1 MSEQEK
7 LLGYLRRVTA
17 DLHQTRQRL
26 QDVESAAREPI
37 AIVGMSCRFP
47 GGVRS
52 PEEFWRLLSGAEDG
66 ITPFPDDRGWN
77 LGPLYDADPDR
88 PGTSYAREG
97 GFLYDV
103 GDFDADFFGI
113 SPREALAMDPQQRL
127 LLETSWEAVE
137 RAGIDPAS
145 LRGSRSGVF
154 VGAVAPDYG
163 PRVHE
168 ATDGVEGHLVTGS
181 AISVVSGRVAY
192 TLGLE
197 GPAVTVDT
205 ACSSSLVA
213 LHLAVQA
220 LRQGECSLALAGGV
234 TVMATPGTFIG
245 FSRQRGLAPDGRCKP
260 FAAAADGFGPAEGV
274 GMLFLERLSDAHRNG
289 HPVLAVVRGTA
300 TNQDGASSALSA
312 PNGPSQ
318 QRVIRQALANAGLTA
333 GQVDAVEAH
342 GTGTKLG
349 DPIEAQALL
358 ATYGRERATGHP
370 LLLGSV
376 KSNIGHTQAAAGVAG
391 VMKMVLAMRHGV
403 LPRTLHIDEPSPH
416 VDWTA
421 GTVELLTEATAW
433 PEGEEPRRAGV
444 SSFGIS
450 GTNAH
455 AIIEQAPPPAATDA
469 TSDAVSDAASGADV
483 AEEAAVPRA
492 ALPLVPWPL
501 SSKSASVLRSQA
513 TRLLDHVERHPE
525 VTAEDIGLSLA
536 TTRTAFEHR
545 AVVLAPDRAEAV
557 RTLAE
562 HLAGRCASGLVEGV
576 AKRSAGVA
584 FVFPGQGSQW
594 VGMAAGLLDSAPVFA
609 RRMEECA
616 AALAPFVDWSL
627 VDVLRDPAA
636 LERVDVVQPALF
648 AVMVSLAELWRSYG
662 VEPSAVI
669 GHSQG
674 EIAAACVAGALSLE
688 DAARV
693 VALRSRALRA
703 LSGRGGMASV
713 SLPVERVRERLAAWG
728 ERLSVAAVNGP
739 SAVVVSGDADALDEL
754 LAACE
759 AEEIRARRVPVD
771 YASHSVHVESIEDE
785 IRRTLAGIA
794 PRSSSVPFYS
804 TVTGGVLDTTELNAG
819 YWYRNLRTTVRFDET
834 VRVLLGEGFQTFV
847 EASAHPVLTMGI
859 EQTADDHGTPVAA
872 IGSLRRDEGGP
883 DRFLTSLAE
892 AHVGGIAIDWRT
904 VFAGTGAHPVEL
916 PTYAFQHQRYWLTSA
931 TTARPTGSA
940 PAEDGADT
948 HFWQAVERED
958 TEALAAALQ
967 VQSTEQHASLGTVLP
982 ALAQWRRQ
990 RRSESTVDEWRY
1002 RVIWRPKSGTPAAS
1016 LPGPWLLLAPSSRPG
1031 DPLVTASREALA
1043 AHGAD
1048 VVLVELG
1055 ADDAHRATVAERLR
1069 AATAGHPLDT
1079 LSGVLSLLPLDER
1092 PYPAHPVATTG
1103 LTLTLALIQAL
1114 DDLGVRAPLWCATQG
1129 AVSIGSSDPLTSPAQ
1144 AAVWGLGRVAGVE
1157 YPDSWGGLIDL
1168 PRTMDARAGARF
1180 AGVLADG
1187 GPEDQ
1192 AAIRASGV
1200 MLRRLEPAP
1209 LGNTPA
1215 RRTWKPRGTVLITG
1229 GTGALGSRLARWLA
1243 HNGAEHLVLTSRRGL
1258 AAPGAEDLVAE
1269 LAEQGTRVT
1278 VAACDVADR
1287 AALQRVLASVPDD
1300 RPLTAVIHAAAYID
1314 LAGLGATTSAEFAQ
1328 VMDAKVAGAA
1338 HLDELLGDTPLDA
1351 FVLFSSVSGLWGVG
1365 DHGAYAAANA
1375 YLDALAERRRANG
1388 LTATSVAWGVWD
1400 ATGDNMP
1407 EALDLDQLRRR
1418 GLRFM
1423 DPELGIAA
1431 LRQTLDH
1438 DQTHLA
1444 IADIDWENFIPV
1456 FTSARP
1462 SPLLDELP
1470 AMRRI
1475 QEGTDPAGAVTNA
1488 SADAS
1493 SGLRQR
1499 LTGLTPAERE
1509 HTVLELVRAQVV
1521 SVLGHATSDAV
1532 DSERAFKDL
1541 GFDSLTAVEL
1551 RNRLNAATG
1560 LRLPATL
1567 AFDYPSTAVLSDHIL
1582 TELTGTT
1589 ADEAD
1594 APALPQTAARAETSR
1609 TVPVDPDDD
1618 PIAIVAMSCR
1628 YPGGVSSPDELWQL
1642 VMSGGDAIG
1651 GLPTDRGW
1659 DIEAIYDPDPD
1670 APGRT
1675 YVREGGFLY
1684 GAGHFDPAF
1693 FGISPRE
1700 ALAMD
1705 PQQRLLL
1712 ETSWEAFE
1720 RAGMPALALRG
1731 SRTGVF
1737 IGSNY
1742 QEYGPRVHEAP
1753 EGSEGHLM
1761 TGSAASVVS
1770 GRVAYAFGFEGPAV
1784 TVDTACSS
1792 SLVALHLA
1800 AQALRNGEC
1809 SLALAGGVAV
1819 MPNPGALIGFSR
1831 QRGLAPDGRCKAFA
1845 GAADGMGL
1853 AEGVGV
1859 LLLER
1864 LSDARRNGHRV
1875 LAVVRGSAVN
1885 QDGASNGLTA
1895 PNGPSQQR
1903 VIRAALRSAR
1913 LSAAEVDAVEAHGTG
1928 TKLGDPIEAQALLAT
1943 YGQERTA
1950 QDRPLWLGSVKSN
1963 IGHTQAAAGV
1973 AGVMK
1978 MVLAMRHGVLPQ
1990 TLHVDE
1996 PSPHV
2001 DWSAGAVEL
2010 LTDAVEWPE
2019 TDRPRR
2025 AGVSSFGISGTN
2037 AHVILEHLAE
2047 ELPVAEPVTDAPEES
2062 ALVPWVVSA
2071 KSEGALRAQAER
2083 LLPYA
2088 RGEAGAEASP
2098 ADVALSLLTTRS
2110 ALDERAVVLAGDGA
2124 GFAAGLRA
2132 LVDGVPAAG
2141 VVRGSV
2147 VPGKLAVLFSG
2158 QGSQRVGM
2166 GRELYEA
2173 FPVFADAFDE
2183 VCALFDV
2190 ELERPLRDVV
2200 FGDVAGLDETGFTQ
2214 CGLFAVEVGLF
2225 RLVESW
2231 GVRPDFVAGHSIG
2244 ELVAACVAGVLSLK
2258 DACVLVA
2265 ARGRLMQ
2272 GLPSGGVMVS
2282 VQAAEAD
2289 VLPLLA
2295 GREAEVSVA
2304 AVNGPYSTVISGAEE
2319 AVVEIAGLL
2328 GADGVKTKRLRVS
2341 HAFHSPLMEPML
2353 AEFRRVAEGLSY
2365 APPRVPVVSNVTGL
2379 VADAEALCSAEYWV
2393 RHVRET
2399 VRFADGVECLAGQG
2413 VVSYLELGPDG
2424 VLSGMGQEC
2433 VPDAVFAP
2441 VLRGGWEETASVME
2455 GLAQIHVRGR
2465 AVDWAALLAPA
2476 RPRAVELPTY
2486 PFQREHFWLE
2496 SSVPTAETGP
2506 TDAVDA
2512 DFWDA
2517 VERED
2522 LPALR
2527 DTLAVADENGA
2538 GESLAAV
2545 LPVLSSWRRR
2555 GRERATVDGWRYRVS
2570 WSPMSDGA
2578 GTVTGPWLVA
2588 VPAGMTAD
2596 PWVSACADALA
2607 GRGARPVMVE
2617 LGPDDADRELV
2628 AARLRAALDGAEAAA
2643 AAGVLSLLALAG
2655 GRHGRHRSVPLGVA
2669 LTLSLVQAVGDV
2681 GVAAPVWCAT
2691 RGAVAV
2697 AGSEGVR
2704 TVEQAAV
2711 WGLGRVA
2718 GLEVPE
2724 RWGGLL
2730 DLPEAWDA
2738 RVADRLADVVSGRT
2752 GESEVAVRGSGLFA
2766 RRIVR
2771 ASGGGHGVGGW
2782 VPSGT
2787 VLVTGGTGALG
2798 ARVARWLACAGAEHL
2813 LLVSRR
2819 GSEAAGVDELCAE
2832 LREIGAGVTVVAC
2845 DVGDRD
2851 ALAGVLAGVPEEL
2864 PLTGVVHAA
2873 GVLDDGVLDGL
2884 SVERFEGVLRAKSE
2898 AAWHLHELT
2907 RGLDLSA
2914 FVLFSSFSGMVG
2926 AAGQANYAAANATLD
2941 ALAEWRRGAG
2951 LPATSV
2957 AWGPWADNGMAV
2969 SSAEVSRTIR
2979 RNGMTA
2985 MDPRLALAALERAVT
3000 HPDAALAVVDADWE
3014 RFADTFEARRLSRL
3028 LSGVPE
3034 VRKLTATARPGDTDP
3049 AHTEESSALVRRLE
3063 TLSEA
3068 ERQRALLEL
3077 VRAHVAA
3084 VLGHSGVDAIG
3095 PGRAFMEIGF
3105 DSLTAVGLR
3114 NQLSEATGV
3123 QLPATLVFDYPTPN
3137 ALAGYLLTE
3146 LLGGHARPDGA
3157 PTDAATTASAAADE
3171 PIAIVSMSCRFPG
3184 DVRSADDL
3192 WRLLAAGEDAVSA
3205 FPTDRG
3211 WDLDGLYDTD
3221 PDAIG
3226 KSYVREGA
3234 FLSEVSGFDASF
3246 FGISPRE
3253 ALAMDPQQRLLLETS
3268 WELWERAGIDPEAVR
3283 GSRTGV
3289 FMGTNGQEYVSLVDR
3304 APETTEGYV
3313 ATGNA
3318 ASVVSGRIS
3327 YTFGF
3332 EGPAVTV
3339 DTACSSSLVAL
3350 HLAAQALRQGECSLA
3365 LAGGVSVMVS
3375 PRGFVEFSRQRGLAP
3390 DGRCKP
3396 FAAAADG
3403 TAWGEGVGMLLLE
3416 RLSDARRNGHQI
3428 LAVVR
3433 GSAVN
3438 QDGASNG
3445 LTAPNG
3451 PSQQRVIRQALANAG
3466 LPAGQVDVVE
3476 AHGTGTTLGD
3486 PIEAQAL
3493 LATYGRE
3500 HTDDQP
3506 LWLGSIKSNIGHT
3519 QAAAGVAGLIKV
3531 VLAMRHGLL
3540 PGMPNVDEPS
3550 PYVDW
3555 SPGTVQLLTDAT
3567 PWPETGRPRRAG
3579 VSSFGVSGTNAH
3591 VILEQ
3596 APSPRPELERAAVGM
3611 PAGDLGRLPVTPWPV
3626 SGKSE
3631 AALRTQAD
3639 RLLAHVRERAE
3650 LSADDIGLSL
3660 ATTRSAFE
3668 HRAVVLAGDRAGL
3681 VDGVAALAEDR
3692 DASGL
3697 IRGVAGADGRA
3708 VLVFPG
3714 QGSQWVGMA
3723 AGLLESS
3730 PVFAGRIGECA
3741 AALAPFVEWSLGD
3754 VLRGGEGAAVALERV
3769 DVVQAVLW
3777 AVMVSLAELWRSY
3790 GVEPAAV
3797 IGHSQGEIAAACVA
3811 GALSLEDAARVVALR
3826 SKALRALSGLGG
3838 MVSVS
3843 LPVDSVRERLGR
3855 WGERLSVAAVNGPSA
3870 VVVSGDADA
3879 LDELL
3884 AACEADEVRARRVPV
3899 DYASHC
3905 AHVEDIEGELLR
3917 ELAGIAPRPS
3927 SVPFYSTVTGGALD
3941 TADLDAAYWY
3951 RNLRHTVRFE
3961 ETVRALLAD
3970 GFDTFIEASAHPV
3983 LTMGV
3988 EQTAEDHGARVT
4000 AVGSLRRDEGGLDRF
4015 LTSLAEAYVGG
4026 ASVDWAGLFAGTGAR
4041 RVDLPTYA
4049 FQHQRFW
4056 VEPSAVAG
4064 DVSSAGLVSTDHP
4077 LLGAAVALPEFGGQL
4092 FTGRLSLRTHP
4103 WLADHTIRG
4112 TALLPGSALVEL
4124 VLRAGDA
4131 VGCGH
4136 VEELTQETP
4145 LALPESGAVQLQLT
4159 VGGPDDSGRRTV
4171 NLYSRFEDGPPDLS
4185 WTHHATGVLA
4195 TEGPTAPTE
4204 TGLGQWPP
4212 ADASPMDLGDRY
4224 PSAAALGGVE
4234 YGPAFRALRHAWRRG
4249 AEIFAEVALAE
4260 DMRPEAGRFGLH
4272 PVLLDAALHAAA
4284 ELTAD
4289 DGGRVRLPYRWT
4301 GMSLYAT
4308 GATTLRVRLSTER
4321 PDGMAILLADES
4333 GHAVADVDAVATR
4346 TFTSE
4351 QLTGG
4356 RRPHESLFR
4365 VEWMSVPAA
4374 SAGVEPDRAHW
4385 SIVGPDGAG
4394 LRTALGT
4401 SGGRIDEYD
4410 DMGALLRPDAS
4421 AAAVPD
4427 LVLLPFLTDS
4437 ATDPVAA
4444 EDDLVSAT
4452 RQATHRAL
4460 DVLQA
4465 WLAEERCADSRLVV
4479 VTRGAVAAVAGE
4491 DVPDT
4496 AAAAVWGLVRS
4507 AQAEHPDRFVL
4518 VDLESLEWAAE
4529 AIGAAVAT
4537 GEPQIAVRGGG
4548 AYAPRLTRALVPVA
4562 PQREPVW
4569 EPDGS
4574 VLITG
4579 ASGVLGGLVARHV
4592 AARHGV
4598 RSVVLVSRRGRDAA
4612 GAAELEAEL
4621 ADIGARVVFEACDV
4635 ADREALAGVLARIP
4649 ADRPLRGVVHA
4660 AGVLDDGLVESLTPE
4675 RIDAVL
4681 RPKADAAVH
4690 LDELTRDLEL
4700 SAFVMFSS
4708 AAATFGAAGQGNYA
4722 AANMFLDALAAR
4734 RRARGLAGVSLAWG
4748 FWAERSDMTG
4758 HLGEVDMA
4766 RMARFGMTPLTAD
4779 EGLALFDAA
4788 HTTDDTLLVPTRMD
4802 VAVLRAHARPGT
4814 TPALL
4819 RHLIGAPARR
4829 VIDAATDDLGGATAL
4844 VRRLMDLPRSGRE
4857 EVLLEL
4863 VTDHAGA
4870 VLGHTESDAIAPD
4883 RAFSD
4888 IGFDS
4893 LTAVE
4898 LRNRLNAATGLRL
4911 PATLVFDYPTPTAV
4925 ARHILGEV
4933 MGSARA
4939 EAETPALDRTRA
4951 TPSARHAVTDDEP
4964 IAIVGMG
4971 CRFPGGVRTPE
4982 ELWQLLISGGDAI
4995 AGLPDDRGWD
5005 LEGLYHPDPDHR
5017 GTAYAREGG
5026 FLYDAGDFDPAFF
5039 GISPREALAMDP
5051 QQRLLLETSW
5061 EALERAGI
5069 DPASVRGSQT
5079 GVFCGL
5085 TYHDY
5090 TDAVQ
5095 QAGEAT
5101 EGYLMTGNAGSVAS
5115 GRISYTF
5122 GFEGPAVT
5130 VDTACSSSLVA
5141 LHWAAQA
5148 LRQGECSLAL
5158 AGGATVMAS
5167 PLAFVEFS
5175 RQRGLAP
5182 DGRCKPFA
5190 GAADGTGWAEGV
5202 GMLLLERLSDA
5213 RRNGHQV
5220 LAVVRGSA
5228 INQDGASN
5236 GLTAPNGPSQQRVIR
5251 AALESAR
5258 LSAAEVDAVEAHGTG
5273 TRLGDPIEAQALLA
5287 TYGQERAAEGWPLWL
5302 GAIKSNIGHAQAAAG
5317 VAGVMKMVLAMR
5329 HGVLPQTLHVDE
5341 ASPHVDWSAGAV
5353 ELLTHAVEWPET
5365 GRPRRAGVSSFG
5377 ISGTNAH
5384 VILEHAPE
5392 ELPVVGPVTD
5402 GSAGSTLVPWV
5413 VSAKSEGALRA
5424 QAERLL
5430 SYARGQAGAETSVA
5444 DVASSLVTTRSAFEH
5459 RAVVLAADRAGL
5471 VDGLKAL
5478 SSGDLAP
5485 GVVQGSAVPGKL
5497 AVLFSGQGSQRVGM
5511 GEGLYEAFPV
5521 FAEAFDEVCAW
5532 FDGVLECSLREV
5544 IRGDA
5549 AGLEGTA
5556 YTQCGLFAV
5565 EVGLFRLVESWG
5577 VRPDFVAGHSIG
5589 ELVAAHVAGV
5599 LSLADACA
5607 LVAARGRL
5615 MQGLPSGGVM
5625 VSVQAAEA
5633 DVLPFLA
5640 GREAEVSVAAVN
5652 GPHSTV
5658 ISGAEGAVS
5667 EVAGRF
5673 GAQGVKTKRLRVS
5686 HAFHSPLMEPML
5698 AEFRRVAEGL
5708 SYAPPRIP
5716 VVSNVTGLVA
5726 DADALCSAEYWVRH
5740 VRETVRFAD
5749 GVGSL
5754 ADAGVATYLELG
5766 PDEVLSTM
5774 GEQCLPEETA
5784 DDAVFLPAARSG
5796 RDEAETALTLAAGAH
5811 VRGVPVDWTAVLA
5824 PIAGRP
5830 ARRVELPTYAFQR
5843 TRYWVAT
5850 GAAPEPHRGTADV
5863 QRESADADFWDAV
5876 ERGDLSALADT
5887 LAVESEAVTGES
5899 LATVL
5904 PVLSSWRRRSRE
5916 RSQVDAWRYRIDWSP
5931 VSEAAAASLTGTW
5944 LVAVDAGLADYAWVA
5959 DCAAALAMHG
5969 ALPVVVE
5976 LDAAD
5981 ADREAVAARLREA
5994 LGGAERAAA
6003 EVTGVLSLLALAEG
6017 RHSRYAAVPSGLALT
6032 LSLLQGIGDAGV
6044 GGRVWCVTRGAMATR
6059 GSESPLSLEQAAVW
6073 GLGRVAGMEAPE
6085 RWGGLVDLPQDPD
6098 GRALQR
6104 LTAVISGATG
6114 EDEVAVRASGVFAR
6128 RVVRAAVGAENGETW
6143 QPSGT
6148 VLVTGGTGALGV
6160 HVARWLA
6167 RAGAEH
6173 LVLVSRRGPAAEGVD
6188 KLRAQLAELGARVT
6202 VAACD
6207 VGDREALAGVLA
6219 RVPEEFPLTAVVHT
6233 AGVLDDGVL
6242 DGLSVDR
6249 FQGVLRAKSEAAW
6262 HLHELTRELDLSA
6275 FVLFSSFSAT
6285 VGGAGQGNYAA
6296 ANAFLD
6302 ALAEHRR
6309 AEGLPATSVAWGP
6322 WADGGMATQDAAIS
6336 GRMERFGLP
6345 AMEPELAVTAMARA
6359 VNQPDSCP
6367 VITDIDWPRF
6377 TAGVDGTRLGLLFGD
6392 IAEVRTARQAADA
6405 TLDGQPAGP
6414 HRPTLAT
6421 TLAELPAAEREPA
6434 LRDLV
6439 RTHTAAVLGYATH
6452 EGIDTERGFF
6462 DMGLDSL
6469 TAVELRNRLNA
6480 ATGLRLRPTALFD
6493 YGSPSALARHL
6504 KGELV
6509 EDEAAPEKSLPAE
6522 IDRLETVLTA
6532 MPQDDIARTKAIV
6545 RLQSVLAKLSEPVGG
6560 GGSSVRDDSANDDL
6574 ESASVD
6580 ELFDVIDRELGDA

>member
-1 MSEQEK
+1 MMSEQEK

-52 PEEFWRLLSGAEDG
+52 PEEFWRLLAGAEDA
-66 ITPFPDDRGWN
+66 ITPFPDDRGWD
-77 LGPLYDADPDR
+77 LGSLYDADPDR

-97 GFLYDV
+97 GFLHDV

-137 RAGIDPAS
+137 RAGIDPVS

-260 FAAAADGFGPAEGV
+260 FSAAADGFGPAEGV

-358 ATYGRERATGHP
+358 ATYGRERATDHP

-416 VDWTA
+416 VDWSA
-421 GTVELLTEATAW
+421 ATVELLTEATAW

-455 AIIEQAPPPAATDA
+455 AIIEQAPTPPPVATDTA
-469 TSDAVSDAASGADV
+469 SDAASEAASGTDV
-483 AEEAAVPRA
+483 AGETEEAEAPRT
-492 ALPLVPWPL
+492 ALPLIPWPL
-501 SSKSASVLRSQA
+501 SGKSEAALRAQA

-525 VTAEDIGLSLA
+525 AAAEGIGLSLA
-536 TTRTAFEHR
+536 TMRTAFDHR
-545 AVVLAPDRAEAV
+545 AVVLAPDRADAV
-557 RTLAE
+557 RILAD
-562 HLAGRCASGLVEGV
+562 HLAGRGTSGLVEGV
-576 AKRSAGVA
+576 ARRSAGVA

-594 VGMAAGLLDSAPVFA
+594 VGMAAGLLDSSPVFA
-609 RRMEECA
+609 RRIDECA
-616 AALAPFVDWSL
+616 AALAPHVDWSL
-627 VDVLRDPAA
+627 VDVLSDPAA

-688 DAARV
+688 DAAKV

-771 YASHSVHVESIEDE
+771 YASHSAHVESLEDE

-794 PRSSSVPFYS
+794 PRASSVPFHS
-804 TVTGGVLDTTELNAG
+804 TVTGGVLDTTELDAG
-819 YWYRNLRTTVRFDET
+819 YWYRNLRATVRFDET
-834 VRVLLGEGFQTFV
+834 VRALLDEGFQTFV

-872 IGSLRRDEGGP
+872 IGSLRRDEGGL

-904 VFAGTGAHPVEL
+904 VFAGTGAHPVDL

-931 TTARPTGSA
+931 TTARSTDATSG
-940 PAEDGADT
+940 EDSADT
-948 HFWQAVERED
+948 RFWQAVERED
-958 TEALAAALQ
+958 AEALAATLQ

-990 RRSESTVDEWRY
+990 RRSEATVDEWRY
-1002 RVIWRPKSGTPAAS
+1002 RVIWRPRSGTQAAS
-1016 LPGPWLLLAPSSRPG
+1016 LPGPWLLLAPSSRPD

-1043 AHGAD
+1043 AHGAE

-1055 ADDAHRATVAERLR
+1055 ADAAHRATMAERLR
-1069 AATAGHPLDT
+1069 TATADHPLDT
-1079 LSGVLSLLPLDER
+1079 LSGVLSLLPLDEH
-1092 PYPAHPVATTG
+1092 PCPDHPVATTG

-1114 DDLGVRAPLWCATQG
+1114 DDLGIRAPLWCATQG
-1129 AVSIGSSDPLTSPAQ
+1129 AVSIGGSDPLTSPDQ

-1168 PRTMDARAGARF
+1168 PRTMDARAGVRL

-1192 AAIRASGV
+1192 VAIRASGV

-1209 LGNTPA
+1209 LGSTPA

-1229 GTGALGSRLARWLA
+1229 GTGALGTHLARWLA
-1243 HNGAEHLVLTSRRGL
+1243 DNGAEHLVLTSRRGL
-1258 AAPGAEDLVAE
+1258 AAPGAEELVAE
-1269 LAEQGTRVT
+1269 LAERGTRVT

-1287 AALQRVLASVPDD
+1287 AALQRVLDSVPDD
-1300 RPLTAVIHAAAYID
+1300 QPLTAVIHAAAHID

-1423 DPELGIAA
+1423 DPALGIAA

-1470 AMRRI
+1470 ATRRI
-1475 QEGTDPAGAVTNA
+1475 QEGTDTVGSVANA
-1488 SADAS
+1488 AADTS
-1493 SGLRQR
+1493 SDLRQR
-1499 LTGLTPAERE
+1499 LTGLTPTERE

-1521 SVLGHATSDAV
+1521 AVLGHTTSDAV

-1567 AFDYPSTAVLSDHIL
+1567 AFDYPSTAVLSEHIL
-1582 TELTGTT
+1582 TELTGAT

-1594 APALPQTAARAETSR
+1594 VPALPRTAPGAEMARA
-1609 TVPVDPDDD
+1609 VPVAVDSDDD

-1628 YPGGVSSPDELWQL
+1628 YPGGVSSPEELWQL
-1642 VMSGGDAIG
+1642 IMSGGDAIG

-1659 DIEAIYDPDPD
+1659 DIEGIYDPDPD
-1670 APGRT
+1670 APGKT

-1684 GAGHFDPAF
+1684 DAGHFDPAF

-1720 RAGMPALALRG
+1720 RAGVPALALRG

-1792 SLVALHLA
+1792 SLVAMHLA

-1831 QRGLAPDGRCKAFA
+1831 QRGLALDGRCKAFA

-1903 VIRAALRSAR
+1903 VIRAALESAR

-1943 YGQERTA
+1943 YGRERSA
-1950 QDRPLWLGSVKSN
+1950 EDRPLWLGSVKSN

-1978 MVLAMRHGVLPQ
+1978 MVLAMRHGVLPR

-2001 DWSAGAVEL
+2001 EWSTGAVEL

-2037 AHVILEHLAE
+2037 AHVILEHTPE
-2047 ELPVAEPVTDAPEES
+2047 EQPVVEPVTDGSTGP

-2071 KSEGALRAQAER
+2071 RSESALRAQAER

-2088 RGEAGAEASP
+2088 RGEAGAEASL
-2098 ADVALSLLTTRS
+2098 ADTALSLVTTRS
-2110 ALDERAVVLAGDGA
+2110 ALDERAVVLAGDRE

-2132 LVDGVPAAG
+2132 LAEGAPAAG

-2147 VPGKLAVLFSG
+2147 VSGKLAVLFSG

-2173 FPVFADAFDE
+2173 FPVFADAFDQ

-2200 FGDVAGLDETGFTQ
+2200 FGDVAGLDETVFTQ
-2214 CGLFAVEVGLF
+2214 CGLFAVEVALF

-2231 GVRPDFVAGHSIG
+2231 GVRPDFVVGHSIG
-2244 ELVAACVAGVLSLK
+2244 ELVAAYVAGVLSLA

-2304 AVNGPYSTVISGAEE
+2304 AVNGPYSTVISGAEV
-2319 AVVEIAGLL
+2319 AVAEVAGLL
-2328 GADGVKTKRLRVS
+2328 EAGGVKTKRLRVS

-2365 APPRVPVVSNVTGL
+2365 APPRIPVVSNVTGL
-2379 VADAEALCSAEYWV
+2379 IADPEALCSAEYWV

-2399 VRFADGVECLAGQG
+2399 VRFADGVACLAGQG
-2413 VVSYLELGPDG
+2413 VVSYMELGPDG

-2433 VPDAVFAP
+2433 APDAVFAP
-2441 VLRGGWEETASVME
+2441 VLRSGREETASVME

-2465 AVDWAALLAPA
+2465 SVDWAALLAPA
-2476 RPRAVELPTY
+2476 RPRPVELPTY

-2496 SSVPTAETGP
+2496 SSVATAG
-2506 TDAVDA
+2506 TDPAGAVDA

-2522 LPALR
+2522 LPALT

-2545 LPVLSSWRRR
+2545 LPVLSSWRRG

-2570 WSPMSDGA
+2570 WSPVSDGA
-2578 GTVTGPWLVA
+2578 GTVSGPWLVA
-2588 VPAGMTAD
+2588 VPAGTATD

-2617 LGPDDADRELV
+2617 LGPDDADREAV
-2628 AARLRAALDGAEAAA
+2628 AARLREALAGLEAVD
-2643 AAGVLSLLALAG
+2643 AAGVLSLLALAE
-2655 GRHGRHRSVPLGVA
+2655 GRHGRYRSVPLGVA
-2669 LTLSLVQAVGDV
+2669 LTLSLVQAVGDA
-2681 GVAAPVWCAT
+2681 GVAAPLWCAT

-2704 TVEQAAV
+2704 AVEQAAV

-2730 DLPEAWDA
+2730 DLPEVWDA
-2738 RVADRLADVVSGRT
+2738 RAADRLVDVMSGRT
-2752 GESEVAVRGSGLFA
+2752 GETEVAVRGSGVFA

-2771 ASGGGHGVGGW
+2771 ASAGGHGVGGW
-2782 VPSGT
+2782 EPSGT

-2798 ARVARWLACAGAEHL
+2798 AHVARWLARAGAEHL

-2819 GSEAAGVDELCAE
+2819 GPEAAGVDELCAE
-2832 LREIGAGVTVVAC
+2832 LRETGARVTVVAC

-2851 ALAGVLAGVPEEL
+2851 ALAGVLAGVPEEF
-2864 PLTGVVHAA
+2864 PLTAVVHAA

-2907 RGLDLSA
+2907 RELDLSA
-2914 FVLFSSFSGMVG
+2914 FVLFSSFSGTVG

-3000 HPDAALAVVDADWE
+3000 HPDAALAVVDADWG

-3034 VRKLTATARPGDTDP
+3034 VRELTATARTGDTDP

-3068 ERQRALLEL
+3068 ERQRTLLEL

-3123 QLPATLVFDYPTPN
+3123 QLPATLVFDYPTPT

-3146 LLGGHARPDGA
+3146 LLGGHGQTDGA
-3157 PTDAATTASAAADE
+3157 TADVATTASAPAADE

-3211 WDLDGLYDTD
+3211 WDLEGLYDTD

-3234 FLSEVSGFDASF
+3234 FLSDVSGFDASF

-3416 RLSDARRNGHQI
+3416 RLSDARRNGHQV

-3500 HTDDQP
+3500 HTDEQP

-3519 QAAAGVAGLIKV
+3519 QAAAGVAGLIKM

-3596 APSPRPELERAAVGM
+3596 PSPQPVAERPAVAESVG
-3611 PAGDLGRLPVTPWPV
+3611 GLGRLPVTSWLV

-3650 LSADDIGLSL
+3650 LSAEDIGLSL

-3668 HRAVVLAGDRAGL
+3668 HRAVVLAGDRDGL
-3681 VDGVAALAEDR
+3681 ADGVAALAEGR
-3692 DASGL
+3692 DGSGL

-3714 QGSQWVGMA
+3714 QGAQWVGMA

-3730 PVFAGRIGECA
+3730 PVFAERFGECA
-3741 AALAPFVEWSLGD
+3741 AALAPFVDWSLAD
-3754 VLRGGEGAAVALERV
+3754 VLGDSVALERV
-3769 DVVQAVLW
+3769 DVVQPALF

-3843 LPVDSVRERLGR
+3843 LPVDLVRERLGR

-3884 AACEADEVRARRVPV
+3884 AACEADEIRARRIPV

-3905 AHVEDIEGELLR
+3905 AHVEAIEGELLR
-3917 ELAGIAPRPS
+3917 ELAGISPRS
-3927 SVPFYSTVTGGALD
+3927 ASIPFYSTVTGGVLD
-3941 TADLDAAYWY
+3941 TAELDAAYWY
-3951 RNLRHTVRFE
+3951 RNLRRTVRFD

-3988 EQTAEDHGARVT
+3988 EQTAEDHGTRVT

-4015 LTSLAEAYVGG
+4015 AISLAEAYVGG
-4026 ASVDWAGLFAGTGAR
+4026 ASVDWAGMFAGAGAR

-4064 DVSSAGLVSTDHP
+4064 DVSSAGLVSADHP
-4077 LLGAAVALPEFGGQL
+4077 LLGAAVALPESGGRL

-4103 WLADHTIRG
+4103 WLADHTIHG

-4124 VLRAGDA
+4124 ALRAGDA

-4136 VEELTQETP
+4136 LEELTQETP

-4159 VGGPDDSGRRTV
+4159 VGGTDDSGRRTV
-4171 NLYSRFEDGPPDLS
+4171 NLYSRFEDGPADLP
-4185 WTHHATGVLA
+4185 WTHHATGVLT
-4195 TEGPTAPTE
+4195 TEGPTAPAE

-4212 ADASPMDLGDRY
+4212 ADASPIDLADRY
-4224 PSAAALGGVE
+4224 ASATAHGGIE
-4234 YGPAFRALRHAWRRG
+4234 YGAAFHALRHAWRRG

-4260 DMRPEAGRFGLH
+4260 DMRSEAGRFGLH
-4272 PVLLDAALHAAA
+4272 PVLLDAALHAVADP
-4284 ELTAD
+4284 TAD
-4289 DGGRVRLPYRWT
+4289 EGGRVRLPYRWT

-4321 PDGMAILLADES
+4321 PDGMAILLADAS
-4333 GHAVADVDAVATR
+4333 GHAVAEVDAVATR

-4365 VEWMSVPAA
+4365 VEWMSAPAG

-4385 SIVGPDGAG
+4385 TIVGPGGAE
-4394 LRTALGT
+4394 LRTALET

-4421 AAAVPD
+4421 AADVPD
-4427 LVLLPFLTDS
+4427 LVLLPFLTGP
-4437 ATDPVAA
+4437 ATDSVAA
-4444 EDDLVSAT
+4444 ADDLVSAT

-4460 DVLQA
+4460 EALQV

-4491 DVPDT
+4491 DVPDA

-4518 VDLESLEWAAE
+4518 VDLENLEWAAE

-4537 GEPQIAVRGGG
+4537 GEPQLAVRGGG

-4562 PQREPVW
+4562 PQRDVLW

-4592 AARHGV
+4592 VARHGV

-4621 ADIGARVVFEACDV
+4621 AGIGARVVFEACDV
-4635 ADREALAGVLARIP
+4635 ADREALAAVLARIP

-4675 RIDAVL
+4675 RVDAVL
-4681 RPKADAAVH
+4681 RPKVDAAVY
-4690 LDELTRDLEL
+4690 LDELTRDLDL

-4758 HLGEVDMA
+4758 HL
-4766 RMARFGMTPLTAD
+4766 
-4779 EGLALFDAA
+4779 
-4788 HTTDDTLLVPTRMD
+4788 
-4802 VAVLRAHARPGT
+4802 
-4814 TPALL
+4814 
-4819 RHLIGAPARR
+4819 
-4829 VIDAATDDLGGATAL
+4829 
-4844 VRRLMDLPRSGRE
+4844 
-4857 EVLLEL
+4857 
-4863 VTDHAGA
+4863 
-4870 VLGHTESDAIAPD
+4870 
-4883 RAFSD
+4883 
-4888 IGFDS
+4888 
-4893 LTAVE
+4893 
-4898 LRNRLNAATGLRL
+4898 
-4911 PATLVFDYPTPTAV
+4911 
-4925 ARHILGEV
+4925 
-4933 MGSARA
+4933 
-4939 EAETPALDRTRA
+4939 
-4951 TPSARHAVTDDEP
+4951 
-4964 IAIVGMG
+4964 
-4971 CRFPGGVRTPE
+4971 
-4982 ELWQLLISGGDAI
+4982 
-4995 AGLPDDRGWD
+4995 
-5005 LEGLYHPDPDHR
+5005 
-5017 GTAYAREGG
+5017 
-5026 FLYDAGDFDPAFF
+5026 
-5039 GISPREALAMDP
+5039 
-5051 QQRLLLETSW
+5051 
-5061 EALERAGI
+5061 
-5069 DPASVRGSQT
+5069 
-5079 GVFCGL
+5079 
-5085 TYHDY
+5085 
-5090 TDAVQ
+5090 
-5095 QAGEAT
+5095 
-5101 EGYLMTGNAGSVAS
+5101 
-5115 GRISYTF
+5115 
-5122 GFEGPAVT
+5122 
-5130 VDTACSSSLVA
+5130 
-5141 LHWAAQA
+5141 
-5148 LRQGECSLAL
+5148 
-5158 AGGATVMAS
+5158 
-5167 PLAFVEFS
+5167 
-5175 RQRGLAP
+5175 
-5182 DGRCKPFA
+5182 
-5190 GAADGTGWAEGV
+5190 
-5202 GMLLLERLSDA
+5202 
-5213 RRNGHQV
+5213 
-5220 LAVVRGSA
+5220 
-5228 INQDGASN
+5228 
-5236 GLTAPNGPSQQRVIR
+5236 
-5251 AALESAR
+5251 
-5258 LSAAEVDAVEAHGTG
+5258 
-5273 TRLGDPIEAQALLA
+5273 
-5287 TYGQERAAEGWPLWL
+5287 
-5302 GAIKSNIGHAQAAAG
+5302 
-5317 VAGVMKMVLAMR
+5317 
-5329 HGVLPQTLHVDE
+5329 
-5341 ASPHVDWSAGAV
+5341 
-5353 ELLTHAVEWPET
+5353 
-5365 GRPRRAGVSSFG
+5365 
-5377 ISGTNAH
+5377 
-5384 VILEHAPE
+5384 
-5392 ELPVVGPVTD
+5392 
-5402 GSAGSTLVPWV
+5402 
-5413 VSAKSEGALRA
+5413 
-5424 QAERLL
+5424 
-5430 SYARGQAGAETSVA
+5430 
-5444 DVASSLVTTRSAFEH
+5444 
-5459 RAVVLAADRAGL
+5459 
-5471 VDGLKAL
+5471 
-5478 SSGDLAP
+5478 
-5485 GVVQGSAVPGKL
+5485 
-5497 AVLFSGQGSQRVGM
+5497 
-5511 GEGLYEAFPV
+5511 
-5521 FAEAFDEVCAW
+5521 
-5532 FDGVLECSLREV
+5532 
-5544 IRGDA
+5544 
-5549 AGLEGTA
+5549 
-5556 YTQCGLFAV
+5556 
-5565 EVGLFRLVESWG
+5565 
-5577 VRPDFVAGHSIG
+5577 
-5589 ELVAAHVAGV
+5589 
-5599 LSLADACA
+5599 
-5607 LVAARGRL
+5607 
-5615 MQGLPSGGVM
+5615 
-5625 VSVQAAEA
+5625 
-5633 DVLPFLA
+5633 
-5640 GREAEVSVAAVN
+5640 
-5652 GPHSTV
+5652 
-5658 ISGAEGAVS
+5658 
-5667 EVAGRF
+5667 
-5673 GAQGVKTKRLRVS
+5673 
-5686 HAFHSPLMEPML
+5686 
-5698 AEFRRVAEGL
+5698 
-5708 SYAPPRIP
+5708 
-5716 VVSNVTGLVA
+5716 
-5726 DADALCSAEYWVRH
+5726 
-5740 VRETVRFAD
+5740 
-5749 GVGSL
+5749 
-5754 ADAGVATYLELG
+5754 
-5766 PDEVLSTM
+5766 
-5774 GEQCLPEETA
+5774 
-5784 DDAVFLPAARSG
+5784 
-5796 RDEAETALTLAAGAH
+5796 
-5811 VRGVPVDWTAVLA
+5811 
-5824 PIAGRP
+5824 
-5830 ARRVELPTYAFQR
+5830 
-5843 TRYWVAT
+5843 
-5850 GAAPEPHRGTADV
+5850 
-5863 QRESADADFWDAV
+5863 
-5876 ERGDLSALADT
+5876 
-5887 LAVESEAVTGES
+5887 
-5899 LATVL
+5899 
-5904 PVLSSWRRRSRE
+5904 
-5916 RSQVDAWRYRIDWSP
+5916 
-5931 VSEAAAASLTGTW
+5931 
-5944 LVAVDAGLADYAWVA
+5944 
-5959 DCAAALAMHG
+5959 
-5969 ALPVVVE
+5969 
-5976 LDAAD
+5976 
-5981 ADREAVAARLREA
+5981 
-5994 LGGAERAAA
+5994 
-6003 EVTGVLSLLALAEG
+6003 
-6017 RHSRYAAVPSGLALT
+6017 
-6032 LSLLQGIGDAGV
+6032 
-6044 GGRVWCVTRGAMATR
+6044 
-6059 GSESPLSLEQAAVW
+6059 
-6073 GLGRVAGMEAPE
+6073 
-6085 RWGGLVDLPQDPD
+6085 
-6098 GRALQR
+6098 
-6104 LTAVISGATG
+6104 
-6114 EDEVAVRASGVFAR
+6114 
-6128 RVVRAAVGAENGETW
+6128 
-6143 QPSGT
+6143 
-6148 VLVTGGTGALGV
+6148 
-6160 HVARWLA
+6160 
-6167 RAGAEH
+6167 
-6173 LVLVSRRGPAAEGVD
+6173 
-6188 KLRAQLAELGARVT
+6188 
-6202 VAACD
+6202 
-6207 VGDREALAGVLA
+6207 
-6219 RVPEEFPLTAVVHT
+6219 
-6233 AGVLDDGVL
+6233 
-6242 DGLSVDR
+6242 
-6249 FQGVLRAKSEAAW
+6249 
-6262 HLHELTRELDLSA
+6262 
-6275 FVLFSSFSAT
+6275 
-6285 VGGAGQGNYAA
+6285 
-6296 ANAFLD
+6296 
-6302 ALAEHRR
+6302 
-6309 AEGLPATSVAWGP
+6309 
-6322 WADGGMATQDAAIS
+6322 
-6336 GRMERFGLP
+6336 
-6345 AMEPELAVTAMARA
+6345 
-6359 VNQPDSCP
+6359 
-6367 VITDIDWPRF
+6367 
-6377 TAGVDGTRLGLLFGD
+6377 
-6392 IAEVRTARQAADA
+6392 
-6405 TLDGQPAGP
+6405 
-6414 HRPTLAT
+6414 
-6421 TLAELPAAEREPA
+6421 
-6434 LRDLV
+6434 
-6439 RTHTAAVLGYATH
+6439 
-6452 EGIDTERGFF
+6452 
-6462 DMGLDSL
+6462 
-6469 TAVELRNRLNA
+6469 
-6480 ATGLRLRPTALFD
+6480 
-6493 YGSPSALARHL
+6493 
-6504 KGELV
+6504 
-6509 EDEAAPEKSLPAE
+6509 
-6522 IDRLETVLTA
+6522 
-6532 MPQDDIARTKAIV
+6532 
-6545 RLQSVLAKLSEPVGG
+6545 
-6560 GGSSVRDDSANDDL
+6560 
-6574 ESASVD
+6574 
-6580 ELFDVIDRELGDA
+6580 

>member
-52 PEEFWRLLSGAEDG
+52 PEEFWRLLSGAEDA
-66 ITPFPDDRGWN
+66 ITAFPEDRGWD
-77 LGPLYDADPDR
+77 LGSLYDADPDR

-97 GFLYDV
+97 GFLHDV
-103 GDFDADFFGI
+103 GDFDPSFFGI

-127 LLETSWEAVE
+127 LLETSWEAIE
-137 RAGIDPAS
+137 RAGIDPDS

-192 TLGLE
+192 SLGLE

-260 FAAAADGFGPAEGV
+260 FAAAADGFGPAEGA

-358 ATYGRERATGHP
+358 ATYGRERTADQP

-421 GTVELLTEATAW
+421 GTVELLTEATPW

-469 TSDAVSDAASGADV
+469 TFGTDV
-483 AEEAAVPRA
+483 AESAEVPRT

-501 SSKSASVLRSQA
+501 SGKSEAALSAQA
-513 TRLLDHVERHPE
+513 RRLLDHAEQHPE
-525 VTAEDIGLSLA
+525 VTAGDIGLSLA
-536 TTRTAFEHR
+536 TARTAFDHR
-545 AVVLAPDRAEAV
+545 AVVLASDRADAV
-557 RTLAE
+557 RTLAD
-562 HLAGRCASGLVEGV
+562 HLAGRATSGLVEGV
-576 AKRSAGVA
+576 ARRSAGVA

-594 VGMAAGLLDSAPVFA
+594 VGMAAGLLDSSPVFA
-609 RRMEECA
+609 RRIGECA
-616 AALAPFVDWSL
+616 AALAPHVDWSL
-627 VDVLRDPAA
+627 VDVLRGGESAAAA

-662 VEPSAVI
+662 VEPAAVI

-693 VALRSRALRA
+693 VALRSKALRA

-713 SLPVERVRERLAAWG
+713 SLPVERVRERIAAWG

-739 SAVVVSGDADALDEL
+739 SAAVVSGDADALDEL
-754 LAACE
+754 LTACE
-759 AEEIRARRVPVD
+759 AEEIRARRIPVD
-771 YASHSVHVESIEDE
+771 YASHSAHVESLEDE

-794 PRSSSVPFYS
+794 PRPSSVPFYS
-804 TVTGGVLDTTELNAG
+804 TVTGGVLDTTELDAG
-819 YWYRNLRTTVRFDET
+819 YWYRNLRGTVRFDDT
-834 VRVLLGEGFQTFV
+834 VRALLDEGFQTFV

-859 EQTADDHGTPVAA
+859 EQTADDHGTEVAA

-883 DRFLTSLAE
+883 ERFLTSLAE
-892 AHVGGIAIDWRT
+892 AHVGGIAVDWRT
-904 VFAGTGAHPVEL
+904 VFAGTGAHPVDL

-931 TTARPTGSA
+931 TTARPIDGTS
-940 PAEDGADT
+940 AEDAADA

-958 TEALAAALQ
+958 AEALAATLQ
-967 VQSTEQHASLGTVLP
+967 VESTEQHTSLGTVLP

-1002 RVIWRPKSGTPAAS
+1002 RVIWRPTSGTPAPS
-1016 LPGPWLLLAPSSRPG
+1016 LTGPWLLLAPGSRTG
-1031 DPLVTASREALA
+1031 DPLVTASREALV

-1055 ADDAHRATVAERLR
+1055 EDDADRATVAERLR
-1069 AATAGHPLDT
+1069 AATADHPLNT

-1092 PYPAHPVATTG
+1092 PHPAHPVATTG

-1114 DDLGVRAPLWCATQG
+1114 ADLGVRAPLWCATRG

-1168 PRTMDARAGARF
+1168 PRTMDTRAGTRL
-1180 AGVLADG
+1180 AGVLAAG

-1192 AAIRASGV
+1192 VAIRGSGV

-1215 RRTWKPRGTVLITG
+1215 RRAWKPRGTVLITG
-1229 GTGALGSRLARWLA
+1229 GTGALGTHLARWLA
-1243 HNGAEHLVLTSRRGL
+1243 HNGAEHLVLTSRRGP

-1269 LAEQGTRVT
+1269 LAERGTPVT

-1287 AALQRVLASVPDD
+1287 AALQRVLAAIPDD
-1300 RPLTAVIHAAAYID
+1300 QPLTAVIHAAAHID

-1388 LTATSVAWGVWD
+1388 LSATSVAWGVWD

-1423 DPELGIAA
+1423 DPALGVAA

-1444 IADIDWENFIPV
+1444 IADIDWDSFIPV

-1475 QEGTDPAGAVTNA
+1475 QEGADGAAAIANA

-1499 LTGLTPAERE
+1499 LVGLTPTERE
-1509 HTVLELVRAQVV
+1509 HTVLELVRAQVMA
-1521 SVLGHATSDAV
+1521 VLGHATSDAV

-1567 AFDYPSTAVLSDHIL
+1567 AFDYPSTAVLSEHIL
-1582 TELTGTT
+1582 TELTGAAT
-1589 ADEAD
+1589 DGEAD
-1594 APALPQTAARAETSR
+1594 APAFTNTAAGVAVPRA
-1609 TVPVDPDDD
+1609 VPADSDDD

-1628 YPGGVSSPDELWQL
+1628 YPGGVASPEELWQL
-1642 VMSGGDAIG
+1642 IVSGGDAIG

-1659 DIEAIYDPDPD
+1659 DIEGIYDPDPD

-1684 GAGHFDPAF
+1684 GAGEFDPAF

-1720 RAGMPALALRG
+1720 RAGVPALALRG

-1770 GRVAYAFGFEGPAV
+1770 GRVAYTFGFEGPAV

-1831 QRGLAPDGRCKAFA
+1831 QRGLALDGRCKAFA

-1903 VIRAALRSAR
+1903 VIRAALESAR

-1950 QDRPLWLGSVKSN
+1950 EDRPLWLGSIKSN

-1978 MVLAMRHGVLPQ
+1978 MVLAMRHGVLPR

-2010 LTDAVEWPE
+2010 LTDEVEWPDA
-2019 TDRPRR
+2019 DRPRR

-2037 AHVILEHLAE
+2037 AHVILEHVPE
-2047 ELPVAEPVTDAPEES
+2047 EQPVAGPVTEGPEES
-2062 ALVPWVVSA
+2062 VLVPWVVSA

-2088 RGEAGAEASP
+2088 RGEAGAEASV
-2098 ADVALSLLTTRS
+2098 ADVALSLATTRS
-2110 ALDERAVVLAGDGA
+2110 ALEERAVVLAGVGE
-2124 GFAAGLRA
+2124 GFAAGLGA
-2132 LVDGVPAAG
+2132 LVEGVPAAG

-2147 VPGKLAVLFSG
+2147 VPGKLAVVFSG

-2173 FPVFADAFDE
+2173 FPAFADAFDE

-2190 ELERPLRDVV
+2190 ELARPLRDVV
-2200 FGDVAGLDETGFTQ
+2200 FGDADTDVLDETGFTQ
-2214 CGLFAVEVGLF
+2214 CGLFAVEVALF

-2244 ELVAACVAGVLSLK
+2244 ELVAAYVAGVLSLD
-2258 DACVLVA
+2258 DACVLVT

-2272 GLPSGGVMVS
+2272 QLPSGGVMVS

-2289 VLPLLA
+2289 VLPLVA

-2304 AVNGPYSTVISGAEE
+2304 AVNGPRSTVISGVED
-2319 AVVEIAGLL
+2319 AVMEVAGLL
-2328 GADGVKTKRLRVS
+2328 EAEGVKTKRLRVS

-2353 AEFRRVAEGLSY
+2353 AEFRQVAEGLSY
-2365 APPRVPVVSNVTGL
+2365 TPPRIPVVSNVTGG

-2399 VRFADGVECLAGQG
+2399 VRFADGVQTLAGQG
-2413 VVSYLELGPDG
+2413 AVTYLELGPDG

-2441 VLRGGWEETASVME
+2441 VLRTGREESASVME

-2465 AVDWAALLAPA
+2465 SVDWAAQLAPA
-2476 RPRAVELPTY
+2476 GPRPVELPTY

-2496 SSVPTAETGP
+2496 SSVSTAETGS

-2512 DFWDA
+2512 EFWDA

-2522 LPALR
+2522 LPALT
-2527 DTLAVADENGA
+2527 DTLAMTDESGA

-2570 WSPMSDGA
+2570 WSPVSDGA
-2578 GTVTGPWLVA
+2578 GTLTGPWLLV
-2588 VPAGMTAD
+2588 VPAGMAAD
-2596 PWVSACADALA
+2596 PWVSACADALT
-2607 GRGARPVMVE
+2607 GRGARPVRVE
-2617 LGPDDADRELV
+2617 LGLDDTDREAV
-2628 AARLRAALDGAEAAA
+2628 AERLREALAGSEASAV
-2643 AAGVLSLLALAG
+2643 AGVLSLLALAE
-2655 GRHGRHRSVPLGVA
+2655 GRHDQYRSVPLGVA

-2681 GVAAPVWCAT
+2681 GVAAPVWSVT

-2697 AGSEGVR
+2697 SGSENVR
-2704 TVEQAAV
+2704 EVEQAAV

-2730 DLPEAWDA
+2730 DLPEVWDA
-2738 RVADRLADVVSGRT
+2738 RVADRLVGVVSGRV
-2752 GESEVAVRGSGLFA
+2752 GEVEVAVRASGVFA
-2766 RRIVR
+2766 RRVVR
-2771 ASGGGHGVGGW
+2771 ASVGGSTVGGW

-2798 ARVARWLACAGAEHL
+2798 GHVARWLAGLGAEHL

-2819 GSEAAGVDELCAE
+2819 GPGAEGVDELCAE
-2832 LREIGAGVTVVAC
+2832 LRGVGVRVTVVAC
-2845 DVGDRD
+2845 DVGDRE
-2851 ALAGVLAGVPEEL
+2851 ALAGVLARVPVEF
-2864 PLTGVVHAA
+2864 PLTAVVHAA

-2884 SVERFEGVLRAKSE
+2884 SVGRFEGVLRAKSE

-2907 RGLDLSA
+2907 RELGLSA
-2914 FVLFSSFSGMVG
+2914 FVLFSSFSGVVG
-2926 AAGQANYAAANATLD
+2926 AAGQANYAAANAVLD

-2985 MDPRLALAALERAVT
+2985 MDPRLALAALERAIT
-3000 HPDAALAVVDADWE
+3000 HSDAALAVVDADWE

-3034 VRKLTATARPGDTDP
+3034 VRKLAAATRPGDTET
-3049 AHTEESSALVRRLE
+3049 AYTEGASALVRRLE
-3063 TLSEA
+3063 ALPGA
-3068 ERQRALLEL
+3068 ERQRSLLEL

-3123 QLPATLVFDYPTPN
+3123 QLPATLVFDYPTPT

-3146 LLGGHARPDGA
+3146 LLGSHQQTDGA
-3157 PTDAATTASAAADE
+3157 TADVATTESTATDD

-3184 DVRSADDL
+3184 DVRSAEDL
-3192 WRLLAAGEDAVSA
+3192 WLLLAAGEDAVSA

-3221 PDAIG
+3221 PDALG

-3268 WELWERAGIDPEAVR
+3268 WELWERAGIDPETVR

-3289 FMGTNGQEYVSLVDR
+3289 FMGTNGQEYVSLLDR

-3350 HLAAQALRQGECSLA
+3350 HLAAQSLRQGECSLA

-3375 PRGFVEFSRQRGLAP
+3375 PRGFVEFSRQRGLAS

-3416 RLSDARRNGHQI
+3416 RLSDARRNGHEV

-3466 LPAGQVDVVE
+3466 LTAGQVDVVE

-3519 QAAAGVAGLIKV
+3519 QAAAGVAGLIKM

-3555 SPGTVQLLTDAT
+3555 SPGTVQLLAEAT
-3567 PWPETGRPRRAG
+3567 PWPETGRLRRAG

-3591 VILEQ
+3591 IILEQ
-3596 APSPRPELERAAVGM
+3596 APPRDPEPDRPVVDGPVG
-3611 PAGDLGRLPVTPWPV
+3611 GVGRIPGTPWLV

-3650 LSADDIGLSL
+3650 LSAEDIGLSL

-3668 HRAVVLAGDRAGL
+3668 HRAVVLAADRDGL
-3681 VDGVAALAEDR
+3681 VDGMAALVEGR

-3697 IRGVAGADGRA
+3697 IRGMAGADGRA

-3730 PVFAGRIGECA
+3730 PVFAERIGECA
-3741 AALAPFVEWSLGD
+3741 AALAPFVDWSLGD
-3754 VLRGGEGAAVALERV
+3754 VLRGGERAAEALERV
-3769 DVVQAVLW
+3769 DVVQPALF

-3826 SKALRALSGLGG
+3826 SRALRALSGRGG

-3843 LPVDSVRERLGR
+3843 LPVETVRERLVR
-3855 WGERLSVAAVNGPSA
+3855 WGERLSVAAVNGPSV

-3884 AACEADEVRARRVPV
+3884 AVCEGDGIRARRIPV
-3899 DYASHC
+3899 DYASHS
-3905 AHVEDIEGELLR
+3905 AHVEAIEDELLR
-3917 ELAGIAPRPS
+3917 ELAEISPRSS
-3927 SVPFYSTVTGGALD
+3927 SVPFYSTVTGGVLDTTALD
-3941 TADLDAAYWY
+3941 AGYWY
-3951 RNLRHTVRFE
+3951 RNLRQTVRFDE
-3961 ETVRALLAD
+3961 AVRALLAD

-3988 EQTAEDHGARVT
+3988 EQTAEDHGTRVT

-4015 LTSLAEAYVGG
+4015 ATSLAEAYVGG
-4026 ASVDWAGLFAGTGAR
+4026 ASVDWPGVFADTTAR

-4049 FQHQRFW
+4049 FQHQRYW

-4064 DVSSAGLVSTDHP
+4064 DVSSAGLVSADHP
-4077 LLGAAVALPEFGGQL
+4077 LLGAAVALPESGGHL
-4092 FTGRLSLRTHP
+4092 FTGRLSLRSHP
-4103 WLADHTIRG
+4103 WLADHTIHG

-4124 VLRAGDA
+4124 ALRAGDV

-4136 VEELTQETP
+4136 LGELTQETP
-4145 LALPESGAVQLQLT
+4145 LALPESGAVQLQVT

-4171 NLYSRFEDGPPDLS
+4171 NLYSRFEDGPADLP
-4185 WTHHATGVLA
+4185 WTHHATGVLI
-4195 TEGPTAPTE
+4195 TEGPTVPTE

-4212 ADASPMDLGDRY
+4212 ADAELIDIADRY

-4234 YGPAFRALRHAWRRG
+4234 YGPSFQALRQAWRRG
-4249 AEIFAEVALAE
+4249 EEIFAEVALAE
-4260 DMRPEAGRFGLH
+4260 DMRSDAGRFGLH
-4272 PVLLDAALHAAA
+4272 PVLLDAALHAVADLA
-4284 ELTAD
+4284 AD
-4289 DGGRVRLPYRWT
+4289 DGGGRVRLPYRWT

-4308 GATTLRVRLSTER
+4308 GATTLRVRLATEPER
-4321 PDGMAILLADES
+4321 NDGVSILLADES
-4333 GHAVADVDAVATR
+4333 GHAVADVAAMVTR
-4346 TFTSE
+4346 TFTAE

-4356 RRPHESLFR
+4356 RIPHESLFR
-4365 VEWMSVPAA
+4365 VEWMSVPQGSSGA
-4374 SAGVEPDRAHW
+4374 EPDRSHW
-4385 SIVGPDGAG
+4385 TVVGPDGAE
-4394 LRTALGT
+4394 LHTALESG
-4401 SGGRIDEYD
+4401 GGRIDEYD
-4410 DMGALLRPDAS
+4410 DMGALLRSDAS
-4421 AAAVPD
+4421 ATAVPD
-4427 LVLLPFLTDS
+4427 LVLLPFLTAS
-4437 ATDPVAA
+4437 ATDTVEA
-4444 EDDLVSAT
+4444 EGDLVSVAH
-4452 RQATHRAL
+4452 QATHRAL
-4460 DVLQA
+4460 DALQA
-4465 WLAEERCADSRLVV
+4465 WLADERCADARLVV
-4479 VTRGAVAAVAGE
+4479 VTRGAVAAVPDE
-4491 DVPDT
+4491 DVPD
-4496 AAAAVWGLVRS
+4496 AAAATVWGLLRS

-4529 AIGAAVAT
+4529 ALGAAVAT

-4548 AYAPRLTRALVPVA
+4548 LSAPRLTRALVPVA
-4562 PQREPVW
+4562 SQRELVW

-4592 AARHGV
+4592 VARHGV

-4612 GAAELEAEL
+4612 GAVELEAEL
-4621 ADIGARVVFEACDV
+4621 TEIGAHVVFEACDV

-4649 ADRPLRGVVHA
+4649 VDRPLRGVVHA

-4675 RIDAVL
+4675 RVDAVL
-4681 RPKADAAVH
+4681 RPKVDAAVR
-4690 LDELTRDLEL
+4690 LDELTRGLDL
-4700 SAFVMFSS
+4700 SAFVVFSS

-4766 RMARFGMTPLTAD
+4766 RMARFGMTPLSAD

-4788 HTTDDTLLVPTRMD
+4788 HTTGDALLVPTRMD
-4802 VAVLRAHARPGT
+4802 VAVLREHARPGT

-4829 VIDAATDDLGGATAL
+4829 VVDATADGQDGATAL
-4844 VRRLMDLPRSGRE
+4844 VRRLTGLPPSERE
-4857 EVLLEL
+4857 NVLLEL
-4863 VTDHAGA
+4863 VTEHAGA

-4883 RAFSD
+4883 RAFSE

-4898 LRNRLNAATGLRL
+4898 LRNRLNAGTGLRL
-4911 PATLVFDYPTPTAV
+4911 PATLVFDYPTPIAV

-4933 MGSARA
+4933 MGSEQAGASAVDRARA
-4939 EAETPALDRTRA
+4939 TSSVRKDT
-4951 TPSARHAVTDDEP
+4951 TDDEP

-4995 AGLPDDRGWD
+4995 SGLPDDRGWD

-5026 FLYDAGDFDPAFF
+5026 FLYDAGEFDPEFF

-5090 TDAVQ
+5090 GDAVH
-5095 QAGEAT
+5095 QAGEAA

-5158 AGGATVMAS
+5158 AGGATVMAR
-5167 PLAFVEFS
+5167 PVAFVEFS

-5213 RRNGHQV
+5213 RRSGHRV

-5228 INQDGASN
+5228 VNQDGASN
-5236 GLTAPNGPSQQRVIR
+5236 GLSAPNGPSQQRVIR

-5287 TYGQERAAEGWPLWL
+5287 TYGQERAVEGWPLWL
-5302 GAIKSNIGHAQAAAG
+5302 GAVKSNIGHTQAAAG

-5329 HGVLPQTLHVDE
+5329 YGVLPRTLHVDE
-5341 ASPHVDWSAGAV
+5341 PSPHVDWSAGAV
-5353 ELLTHAVEWPET
+5353 ELLTDAVEWPET

-5384 VILEHAPE
+5384 IILEHVPE
-5392 ELPVVGPVTD
+5392 ERPVAGPVTE
-5402 GSAGSTLVPWV
+5402 GPEESGLVPWV
-5413 VSAKSEGALRA
+5413 VSAKSEGALRG

-5430 SYARGQAGAETSVA
+5430 PYARSRAGAEASVT
-5444 DVASSLVTTRSAFEH
+5444 DVALSLVMTRSVFEH
-5459 RAVVLAADRAGL
+5459 RAVVLASDRAGF
-5471 VDGLKAL
+5471 VDGLEAL
-5478 SSGDLAP
+5478 SIGDPAP
-5485 GVVQGSAVPGKL
+5485 GVVHGAVVSGKL

-5511 GEGLYEAFPV
+5511 GRELYEAFPV
-5521 FAEAFDEVCAW
+5521 FADAFDEVCGR
-5532 FDGVLECSLREV
+5532 FDGLLERSLREV

-5549 AGLEGTA
+5549 GVLDETA
-5556 YTQCGLFAV
+5556 FTQCGLFAV
-5565 EVGLFRLVESWG
+5565 EVALFRLVESWG

-5599 LSLADACA
+5599 LSLDDACV

-5615 MQGLPSGGVM
+5615 MQALPSGGVM

-5633 DVLPFLA
+5633 DVLPVVA
-5640 GREAEVSVAAVN
+5640 GCEAEVSVAAVN
-5652 GPHSTV
+5652 GPRSTV
-5658 ISGAEGAVS
+5658 ISGVEATVMEIAAQF
-5667 EVAGRF
+5667 E
-5673 GAQGVKTKRLRVS
+5673 AQGVKTKRLRVS
-5686 HAFHSPLMEPML
+5686 HAFHSPLIEPML
-5698 AEFRRVAEGL
+5698 AEFRQVAEGL

-5716 VVSNVTGLVA
+5716 VVSNVTGMVA
-5726 DADALCSAEYWVRH
+5726 DPEALCSAEYWVRH
-5740 VRETVRFAD
+5740 VREAVRFAD
-5749 GVGSL
+5749 GVRSL
-5754 ADAGVATYLELG
+5754 ADAGVTTFLELG

-5774 GEQCLPEETA
+5774 GEQCLPDETA
-5784 DDAVFLPAARSG
+5784 DVAAFLPVARSG
-5796 RDEAETALTLAAGAH
+5796 RGEVETALTLAAGAH
-5811 VRGVPVDWTAVLA
+5811 VRGVRVDWTAVLA
-5824 PIAGRP
+5824 ATTGRP
-5830 ARRVELPTYAFQR
+5830 ARQVELPTYAFR
-5843 TRYWVAT
+5843 RKRYWIETGVAP
-5850 GAAPEPHRGTADV
+5850 GVHHGTADV
-5863 QRESADADFWDAV
+5863 GEAADADFWDAV
-5876 ERGDLSALADT
+5876 EREDLSALTDT
-5887 LAVESEAVTGES
+5887 LAVGSEPSAGES
-5899 LATVL
+5899 LAAVL

-5916 RSQVDAWRYRIDWSP
+5916 RSQVDAWRYRIAWSP
-5931 VSEAAAASLTGTW
+5931 VSEVVGALTGTW
-5944 LVAVDAGLADYAWVA
+5944 LVAVPAGLADDAWVA
-5959 DCAAALAMHG
+5959 DCVAALAARG

-5976 LDAAD
+5976 LEDAD
-5981 ADREAVAARLREA
+5981 ADREAVGARLRDA
-5994 LGGAERAAA
+5994 VGADRAAD
-6003 EVTGVLSLLALAEG
+6003 VTGVLSLLALAEG
-6017 RHSRYAAVPSGLALT
+6017 RHGEYGAVPLGVALT
-6032 LSLLQGIGDAGV
+6032 LSVLQAVGDAGV
-6044 GGRVWCVTRGAMATR
+6044 GGRVWCVTRGAVAVG
-6059 GSESPLSLEQAAVW
+6059 GSESPLSVEQAAVW
-6073 GLGRVAGMEAPE
+6073 GLGRVAGLEAPE
-6085 RWGGLVDLPQDPD
+6085 RWGGLVDLPRTLDS
-6098 GRALQR
+6098 RVLER
-6104 LTAVISGATG
+6104 LTAVIGGATG
-6114 EDEVAVRASGVFAR
+6114 EDEVAVRPSGVFAR
-6128 RVVRAAVGAENGETW
+6128 RVVRAVAGAESGEAW
-6143 QPSGT
+6143 KPSGT
-6148 VLVTGGTGALGV
+6148 VLVTGGTGALGA

-6173 LVLVSRRGPAAEGVD
+6173 LLLVSRRGPAAEGVD
-6188 KLRAQLAELGARVT
+6188 KLRAQLAESGARVT

-6207 VGDREALAGVLA
+6207 VGDRAALAGVLA

-6242 DGLSVDR
+6242 DGLSVER

-6262 HLHELTRELDLSA
+6262 QLHELTRELDLSA

-6302 ALAEHRR
+6302 ALAERRR

-6322 WADGGMATQDAAIS
+6322 WADGGMATQDAAVS

-6359 VNQPDSCP
+6359 VNQSDACP

-6392 IAEVRTARQAADA
+6392 IAEVRAARQAADA
-6405 TLDGQPAGP
+6405 TLDGQAADAL
-6414 HRPTLAT
+6414 RTSLAT
-6421 TLAELPAAEREPA
+6421 TLSELPAPEREAA
-6434 LRDLV
+6434 LLDLV

-6452 EGIDTERGFF
+6452 EGIDGERGFF

-6493 YGSPSALARHL
+6493 YGSPSALAGHL
-6504 KGELV
+6504 KGELA

-6522 IDRLETVLTA
+6522 IDRLESVLSG
-6532 MPQDDIARTKAIV
+6532 MPQDDITRTKAIV
-6545 RLQSVLAKLSEPVGG
+6545 RLQSVLAKLSEPGGG
-6560 GGSSVRDDSANDDL
+6560 GGSAVRDDDIADDDL